1 MKVFI
6 GQPGAFGDI
15 LVCAPIAKYYADQ
28 GHDVYWPVGTEH
40 LSLVEQFPY
49 VTPIPLPK
57 VALVAHA
64 DPREVLFISRIMMGQ
79 SLADEMGAKYL
90 NLGDRP
96 STPRLDGE
104 TIEEKKYR
112 VAEAPFEEKFSL
124 CWDRNVE
131 KEESLFELVVP
142 SSPYVFAHLDQSDG
156 STAALP
162 DKELNAVKCE
172 PIEGYNILDWYKV
185 IVNSEKIYCIE
196 SSLQC
201 FVDGLGSSVP
211 SDKKFLLTT
220 KGDFPDSTTVSK
232 TWTRL
237 QK

>member
-40 LSLVEQFPY
+40 LSIVEQFSY
-49 VTPIPLPK
+49 VNPIPLPK

-79 SLADEMGAKYL
+79 SIAEDMGATYI

-96 STPRLDGE
+96 NTPLLEDE
-104 TIEEKKYR
+104 TVEEKKYR
-112 VAEAPFEEKFSL
+112 IAQVPFEEKYKLS
-124 CWDRNVE
+124 WTRNKE
-131 KEESLFELVVP
+131 KEDSLFSHITP
-142 SSPYVFAHLDQSDG
+142 SGEYTFVHLDQSDG
-156 STAALP
+156 TSAAFQT
-162 DKELNAVKCE
+162 KEDNIVKCV

-185 IVNSEKIYCIE
+185 ISKASTIYCIE

-201 FVDGLGSSVP
+201 FVDGLGDKIDDS
-211 SDKKFLLTT
+211 KKFLLSKTHA
-220 KGDFPDSTTVSK
+220 FTTVSEK
-232 TWTRL
+232 WN
-237 QK
+237 KIYNGSN